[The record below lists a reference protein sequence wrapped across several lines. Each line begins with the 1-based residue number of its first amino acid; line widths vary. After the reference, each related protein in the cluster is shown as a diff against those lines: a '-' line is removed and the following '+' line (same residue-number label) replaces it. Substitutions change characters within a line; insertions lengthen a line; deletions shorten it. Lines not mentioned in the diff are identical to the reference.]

1 MLIFISLEVEVW
13 RVQIHS
19 KLEGEKTYREAVKQI
34 NSNLRVLASEMG
46 KVTAEF
52 TKNDKSTT
60 VLTSRNKILN
70 EQIEKQKEK
79 ISVLKNAL
87 AQSSEKYGENDKKTN
102 NWKVSLNK
110 AETELSRMESSL
122 KDVNAQME
130 KSKTPLDKLNTEL
143 SNQGEKLKSLQTE
156 YKNVVLSQGKNST
169 EAKNLASQIKSLN
182 NDIRDNKDKLNAA
195 EKATEQL
202 GDEMN
207 NTKNQTSKLSE
218 GFTVMKGVIANLAAD
233 AIKKL
238 GRNLVGAVK
247 SVVSSGI
254 EFESAF
260 AGVKKTVDATD
271 EEFEQF
277 ESGLRAISTQM
288 PTTASELSAIAEA
301 AGQLGIK
308 NENLLS
314 FTETMANL
322 GVATNMSSD
331 EAATALARLAN
342 ITGMNQQNFDRL
354 GSSIGALGNNFATTE
369 SEVTQM
375 ALNISAAGSQVGMTE
390 ADILG
395 VAAALSSLGLEA
407 QGGGTAISR
416 AIIMMA
422 NACET
427 GSSELE
433 YFAKAAGISTA
444 EFQKYFAEDATGA
457 LTAFISGLGN
467 LQDESALKFL
477 DDMGISE
484 TRLRD
489 ALLRASNANDLFTNA
504 IKTSNE
510 AWNENSA
517 LTNEAQQRYATTESK
532 VQILKNTFSEMGLTL
547 YDKVQEPLQNA
558 ASKLTE
564 FFSRS
569 SESGALKDAL
579 DKLSESA
586 GILIEGISE
595 MVVNLLPPLMNVI
608 SWLIQNSGFL
618 LVALGGI
625 VSAML
630 AVKAANFASAIGDAF
645 TQMKSFGSKILD
657 VASNLDF
664 MQIKEIA
671 LTVAQGAVTA
681 AQWLMNAAMSAN
693 PIGLIIAAIGA
704 LVGAFILLWNN
715 SEDFR
720 NFWLGLWESVVSACS
735 AAWEWISS
743 FFTEWIPNA
752 FSTMINWI
760 EGNWQN
766 LLLLIVN
773 PFAGAFKLIYDNC
786 EDFRIFVD
794 NFVISVKEFFINGW
808 NAIVSF
814 FTQSIPQ
821 FISDVGRWIGELPSK
836 IWEGIVGAI
845 GVVSEW
851 GNQLISAGASAAQAL
866 VSRVWNTICEL
877 PGRMLDIGKNLVQ
890 GLWNGISNMT
900 SWILDKIRGFG
911 DSIMSGIK
919 SFFGIA
925 SPSKL
930 FEEQIGKNLAFGLG
944 EGFTGAMKDISKQ
957 MQNSIPTEFGVEPT
971 LNVAYNQGFAAQPQ
985 VSGNSG
991 ITVHIENFVNNRTQD
1006 VQAFAQELEFY
1017 SRRSNFAAGLE
1028 VKRLNYCIFK
1038 EINSCELGLYME
1050 HCPEKI
1056 SPKRRDE
1063 TFTVP
1068 GRHGNLTTTDGAF
1081 DSCIRSAEFIV
1092 RDERK
1097 IDEICA
1103 HFKGAGWLIFSNEL
1117 DRKYKARV
1125 ANQIEFSHI
1134 IRSLKRFVVEFEV
1147 QPFGYDVF
1155 EQKITKTAPFS
1166 LFNIGTFEAEPI
1178 ITIFGAGNITLYVN
1192 NQSISLKGIA
1202 GSITIDSEMQ
1212 NAYRGTTSM
1221 NNRMSGEFPI
1231 LRLGEN
1237 HITWLGNVTRLEI
1250 QPNWRY
1256 I

>member
-1 MLIFISLEVEVW
+1 MAGSNTFGGTI
-13 RVQIHS
+13 
-19 KLEGEKTYREAVKQI
+19 KLEGEKAYREAVKQI

-60 VLTSRNKILN
+60 ALTSRNKILN

-110 AETELSRMESSL
+110 AEAELSRMESSL
-122 KDVNAQME
+122 KDVNSQLE

-143 SNQGEKLKSLQTE
+143 SEQGTKLKELQTE
-156 YKNVVLSQGKNST
+156 YKNIVLSQGKSST
-169 EAKNLASQIKSLN
+169 EAKSLASEIKSLN
-182 NDIRDNKDKLNAA
+182 NDIRENKEKLNAA
-195 EKATEQL
+195 EKATSQL

-207 NTKNQTSKLSE
+207 DTKNQASKLSE
-218 GFTVMKGVIANLAAD
+218 GFTVMKGIIANLATD
-233 AIKKL
+233 AIKRL
-238 GRNLVGAVK
+238 GRDVVGAVK

-260 AGVKKTVDATD
+260 AGVRKTVNATD

-277 ESGLRAISTQM
+277 ETGLRSMSTQM
-288 PTTASELSAIAEA
+288 PMTASELSAIAEA

-354 GSSIGALGNNFATTE
+354 GSSIVALGNNFATTE

-390 ADILG
+390 ANILG

-427 GSSELE
+427 GSSELD
-433 YFAKAAGISTA
+433 YFAKAAGMSTA

-457 LTAFISGLGN
+457 LTKFIAGLGN

-504 IKTSNE
+504 IRTSNE
-510 AWNENSA
+510 AWSENSA

-558 ASKLTE
+558 ASRLTE
-564 FFSRS
+564 FFQKA

-586 GILIEGISE
+586 GTLIDGISE
-595 MVVNLLPPLMNVI
+595 MVVNLLPPLMNLI
-608 SWLIQNSGFL
+608 SWFIDNSG
-618 LVALGGI
+618 LVTIALGGI
-625 VSAML
+625 VSGLM
-630 AVKAANFASAIGDAF
+630 AVKAVKFAGEIGDAIS
-645 TQMKSFGSKILD
+645 QMKNFGGKILE

-664 MQIKEIA
+664 MRIKEVA
-671 LTVAQGAVTA
+671 LSVAQGAVTA
-681 AQWLMNAAMSAN
+681 AQWLMNVAMNAN

-704 LVGAFILLWNN
+704 LVAAFVLLWNN
-715 SEDFR
+715 CEGFR
-720 NFWLGLWESVVSACS
+720 NFWIGLWEGLVATCN
-735 AAWEWISS
+735 AAWEWISK
-743 FFTEWIPNA
+743 FFTEWLPNA
-752 FSTMINWI
+752 FNFVVDWVKT
-760 EGNWQN
+760 NWQG
-766 LLLLIVN
+766 LLLLLVN
-773 PFAGAFKLIYDNC
+773 PIAGAFKLIYDNC
-786 EDFRIFVD
+786 DGFRNFIN
-794 NFVISVKEFFINGW
+794 NFVNSVKELFTNGW

-814 FTQSIPQ
+814 FTQTIPQ
-821 FISDVGRWIGELPSK
+821 FISNVGQWFSEMPGK
-836 IWEGIVGAI
+836 IWDGIVGAI
-845 GVVSEW
+845 GVVSNW
-851 GNQLISAGASAAQAL
+851 GNQLISTGVSAAKGL
-866 VSRVWNTICEL
+866 VSSIWSTVCEL
-877 PGRMLDIGKNLVQ
+877 PGKMFDIGKNLVQ
-890 GLWNGISNMT
+890 GLWNGINNAKD
-900 SWILDKIRGFG
+900 WVLNKIRGFG
-911 DSIMSGIK
+911 ESILKGIK

-930 FEEQIGKNLAFGLG
+930 FEEQVGKNLALGVG
-944 EGFTGAMKDISKQ
+944 EGFAVSMEDVSKQ
-957 MQNSIPTEFGVEPT
+957 MQKALPTDFSTDLNMAVNAANSTVDT
-971 LNVAYNQGFAAQPQ
+971 LTTRSNRGTSRNLIDSFNSAIENTNRNVADKLDSILYFLQDYIPELKDRQMYLDTGVLVGELTPSIDRKLAK
-985 VSGNSG
+985 
-991 ITVHIENFVNNRTQD
+991 IENNR
-1006 VQAFAQELEFY
+1006 E
-1017 SRRSNFAAGLE
+1017 R
-1028 VKRLNYCIFK
+1028 
-1038 EINSCELGLYME
+1038 
-1050 HCPEKI
+1050 
-1056 SPKRRDE
+1056 
-1063 TFTVP
+1063 
-1068 GRHGNLTTTDGAF
+1068 GR
-1081 DSCIRSAEFIV
+1081 
-1092 RDERK
+1092 
-1097 IDEICA
+1097 
-1103 HFKGAGWLIFSNEL
+1103 
-1117 DRKYKARV
+1117 
-1125 ANQIEFSHI
+1125 
-1134 IRSLKRFVVEFEV
+1134 
-1147 QPFGYDVF
+1147 
-1155 EQKITKTAPFS
+1155 
-1166 LFNIGTFEAEPI
+1166 
-1178 ITIFGAGNITLYVN
+1178 
-1192 NQSISLKGIA
+1192 
-1202 GSITIDSEMQ
+1202 
-1212 NAYRGTTSM
+1212 
-1221 NNRMSGEFPI
+1221 
-1231 LRLGEN
+1231 
-1237 HITWLGNVTRLEI
+1237 
-1250 QPNWRY
+1250 
-1256 I
+1256 

>member
-1 MLIFISLEVEVW
+1 MIADKITVGLLATAKHFRNGMLIFISLEVEVW

-720 NFWLGLWESVVSACS
+720 NFWLGLWENVQAAFS
-735 AAWEWISS
+735 AAWEAILNFFTATIPEAWNSFVA
-743 FFTEWIPNA
+743 FFTETIPNFVA
-752 FSTMINWI
+752 NIGDWFGKLPKLLNAVLKLALEQIIQWGADLWNFASTEVPKFVSQVITFFS
-760 EGNWQN
+760 
-766 LLLLIVN
+766 
-773 PFAGAFKLIYDNC
+773 
-786 EDFRIFVD
+786 
-794 NFVISVKEFFINGW
+794 
-808 NAIVSF
+808 
-814 FTQSIPQ
+814 
-821 FISDVGRWIGELPSK
+821 ELPGK
-836 IWEGIVGAI
+836 IWTWLCDAANKVGIFFANLISTGISKASEFVSSVINFIKELPNKIWNGIVGAVSA
-845 GVVSEW
+845 VVNW
-851 GNQLISAGASAAQAL
+851 GGQLLSAGINAAQNL
-866 VSRVWNTICEL
+866 VSGIWNTVCEL
-877 PGRMLDIGKNLVQ
+877 PGKMLNIGSDLVR
-890 GLWNGISNMT
+890 GLWNGISNVT
-900 SWILDKIRGFG
+900 GWVLDKIKGFG
-911 DSIMSGIK
+911 NSILNGIK

-930 FEEQIGKNLAFGLG
+930 FEEQIGKNLALGVG
-944 EGFTGAMKDISKQ
+944 EGFENSMKNVSKQ
-957 MQNSIPTEFGVEPT
+957 MQNSIPTDFEIDMNTAINYV
-971 LNVAYNQGFAAQPQ
+971 
-985 VSGNSG
+985 NSG
-991 ITVHIENFVNNRTQD
+991 ANFESNSLKNKPLNGLST
-1006 VQAFAQELEFY
+1006 ELSVIYQKETEV
-1017 SRRSNFAAGLE
+1017 LE
-1028 VKRLNYCIFK
+1028 RL
-1038 EINSCELGLYME
+1038 L
-1050 HCPEKI
+1050 
-1056 SPKRRDE
+1056 DE
-1063 TFTVP
+1063 THELNGSLCGKIVKA
-1068 GRHGNLTTTDGAF
+1068 LVDGVSLRFNDREIA
-1081 DSCIRSAEFIV
+1081 RLV
-1092 RDERK
+1092 R
-1097 IDEICA
+1097 
-1103 HFKGAGWLIFSNEL
+1103 
-1117 DRKYKARV
+1117 
-1125 ANQIEFSHI
+1125 
-1134 IRSLKRFVVEFEV
+1134 
-1147 QPFGYDVF
+1147 
-1155 EQKITKTAPFS
+1155 
-1166 LFNIGTFEAEPI
+1166 
-1178 ITIFGAGNITLYVN
+1178 
-1192 NQSISLKGIA
+1192 
-1202 GSITIDSEMQ
+1202 
-1212 NAYRGTTSM
+1212 
-1221 NNRMSGEFPI
+1221 
-1231 LRLGEN
+1231 
-1237 HITWLGNVTRLEI
+1237 
-1250 QPNWRY
+1250 RY
-1256 I
+1256 A

>member
-1 MLIFISLEVEVW
+1 M
-13 RVQIHS
+13 
-19 KLEGEKTYREAVKQI
+19 
-34 NSNLRVLASEMG
+34 
-46 KVTAEF
+46 
-52 TKNDKSTT
+52 
-60 VLTSRNKILN
+60 
-70 EQIEKQKEK
+70 
-79 ISVLKNAL
+79 KNAL

-671 LTVAQGAVTA
+671 LTVAQ
-681 AQWLMNAAMSAN
+681 
-693 PIGLIIAAIGA
+693 AAIA
-704 LVGAFILLWNN
+704 
-715 SEDFR
+715 
-720 NFWLGLWESVVSACS
+720 
-735 AAWEWISS
+735 
-743 FFTEWIPNA
+743 
-752 FSTMINWI
+752 
-760 EGNWQN
+760 
-766 LLLLIVN
+766 
-773 PFAGAFKLIYDNC
+773 
-786 EDFRIFVD
+786 
-794 NFVISVKEFFINGW
+794 NG
-808 NAIVSF
+808 
-814 FTQSIPQ
+814 
-821 FISDVGRWIGELPSK
+821 
-836 IWEGIVGAI
+836 
-845 GVVSEW
+845 
-851 GNQLISAGASAAQAL
+851 
-866 VSRVWNTICEL
+866 
-877 PGRMLDIGKNLVQ
+877 GK
-890 GLWNGISNMT
+890 
-900 SWILDKIRGFG
+900 
-911 DSIMSGIK
+911 
-919 SFFGIA
+919 
-925 SPSKL
+925 
-930 FEEQIGKNLAFGLG
+930 
-944 EGFTGAMKDISKQ
+944 
-957 MQNSIPTEFGVEPT
+957 
-971 LNVAYNQGFAAQPQ
+971 
-985 VSGNSG
+985 
-991 ITVHIENFVNNRTQD
+991 
-1006 VQAFAQELEFY
+1006 
-1017 SRRSNFAAGLE
+1017 
-1028 VKRLNYCIFK
+1028 
-1038 EINSCELGLYME
+1038 
-1050 HCPEKI
+1050 
-1056 SPKRRDE
+1056 
-1063 TFTVP
+1063 
-1068 GRHGNLTTTDGAF
+1068 
-1081 DSCIRSAEFIV
+1081 
-1092 RDERK
+1092 
-1097 IDEICA
+1097 
-1103 HFKGAGWLIFSNEL
+1103 
-1117 DRKYKARV
+1117 
-1125 ANQIEFSHI
+1125 
-1134 IRSLKRFVVEFEV
+1134 
-1147 QPFGYDVF
+1147 
-1155 EQKITKTAPFS
+1155 
-1166 LFNIGTFEAEPI
+1166 
-1178 ITIFGAGNITLYVN
+1178 
-1192 NQSISLKGIA
+1192 
-1202 GSITIDSEMQ
+1202 
-1212 NAYRGTTSM
+1212 
-1221 NNRMSGEFPI
+1221 
-1231 LRLGEN
+1231 
-1237 HITWLGNVTRLEI
+1237 
-1250 QPNWRY
+1250 
-1256 I
+1256 

>member
-1 MLIFISLEVEVW
+1 MTCANTLGGTI
-13 RVQIHS
+13 
-19 KLEGEKTYREAVKQI
+19 KLEGEKAYREAVKQI

-60 VLTSRNKILN
+60 ALTSRNKILN

-102 NWKVSLNK
+102 SWKVSLNK
-110 AETELSRMESSL
+110 AESELSRMESSL
-122 KDVNAQME
+122 KDVNSQLE

-143 SNQGEKLKSLQTE
+143 SEQGTKLKELQKE
-156 YKNVVLSQGKNST
+156 YKNIVLSQGKSST
-169 EAKNLASQIKSLN
+169 EAKSLASEIKSLN
-182 NDIRDNKDKLNAA
+182 NDIRENKEKLNAA
-195 EKATEQL
+195 EKATSQL

-207 NTKNQTSKLSE
+207 STKNQTSKLSE

-260 AGVKKTVDATD
+260 AGVRKTVNATD

-277 ESGLRAISTQM
+277 ETGLRSMSKQM
-288 PTTASELSAIAEA
+288 PMTASELSAIAEA

-342 ITGMNQQNFDRL
+342 ITGMNQENFDRL
-354 GSSIGALGNNFATTE
+354 GSSIVALGNNFATTE

-375 ALNISAAGSQVGMTE
+375 ALNISAAGSQFGMTE

-407 QGGGTAISR
+407 QGDGTAISR

-433 YFAKAAGISTA
+433 YFAKAAGMSTA

-457 LTAFISGLGN
+457 LTKFIAGLGN

-504 IKTSNE
+504 IRTSNE
-510 AWNENSA
+510 AWSEKSA

-564 FFSRS
+564 FFQKA

-586 GILIEGISE
+586 GVLIEGISE
-595 MVVNLLPPLMNVI
+595 MVVNLLPPLMNLI
-608 SWLIQNSGFL
+608 SWFIDNSGP
-618 LVALGGI
+618 VTIALGGI
-625 VSAML
+625 VSGLM
-630 AVKAANFASAIGDAF
+630 AVKAVKFAGEIGDAIS
-645 TQMKSFGSKILD
+645 QMKNFGGKILE

-664 MQIKEIA
+664 MRIKEVA
-671 LTVAQGAVTA
+671 LSAAQGAVTA
-681 AQWLMNAAMSAN
+681 TQWLMNIAMNAN

-704 LVGAFILLWNN
+704 LVAAFVLLWNN
-715 SEDFR
+715 CEGFR
-720 NFWLGLWESVVSACS
+720 NFWIGLWEGLVATCN
-735 AAWEWISS
+735 AAWEWISK
-743 FFTEWIPNA
+743 FFTDWLPNA
-752 FSTMINWI
+752 FNFVVDWVKT
-760 EGNWQN
+760 NWQS
-766 LLLLIVN
+766 LLLLLVN
-773 PFAGAFKLIYDNC
+773 PIAGAFKLIYDNC
-786 EDFRIFVD
+786 DGFRNFIN
-794 NFVISVKEFFINGW
+794 NFVNSVKELFTNGW

-814 FTQSIPQ
+814 FTQTVPQ
-821 FISDVGRWIGELPSK
+821 FISNVGQWFSEMPGK
-836 IWEGIVGAI
+836 IWDEIVGAI
-845 GVVSEW
+845 GVVSNW
-851 GNQLISAGASAAQAL
+851 GNQLISTGVSAAKGL
-866 VSRVWNTICEL
+866 VSSLWSTVCEL
-877 PGRMLDIGKNLVQ
+877 PGKMFDIGKNLVQ
-890 GLWNGISNMT
+890 GLWNGINNAKD
-900 SWILDKIRGFG
+900 WVLNKIRGF
-911 DSIMSGIK
+911 
-919 SFFGIA
+919 
-925 SPSKL
+925 
-930 FEEQIGKNLAFGLG
+930 
-944 EGFTGAMKDISKQ
+944 
-957 MQNSIPTEFGVEPT
+957 
-971 LNVAYNQGFAAQPQ
+971 
-985 VSGNSG
+985 
-991 ITVHIENFVNNRTQD
+991 
-1006 VQAFAQELEFY
+1006 
-1017 SRRSNFAAGLE
+1017 
-1028 VKRLNYCIFK
+1028 
-1038 EINSCELGLYME
+1038 
-1050 HCPEKI
+1050 
-1056 SPKRRDE
+1056 
-1063 TFTVP
+1063 
-1068 GRHGNLTTTDGAF
+1068 
-1081 DSCIRSAEFIV
+1081 
-1092 RDERK
+1092 
-1097 IDEICA
+1097 
-1103 HFKGAGWLIFSNEL
+1103 
-1117 DRKYKARV
+1117 
-1125 ANQIEFSHI
+1125 
-1134 IRSLKRFVVEFEV
+1134 
-1147 QPFGYDVF
+1147 
-1155 EQKITKTAPFS
+1155 
-1166 LFNIGTFEAEPI
+1166 
-1178 ITIFGAGNITLYVN
+1178 
-1192 NQSISLKGIA
+1192 
-1202 GSITIDSEMQ
+1202 
-1212 NAYRGTTSM
+1212 
-1221 NNRMSGEFPI
+1221 
-1231 LRLGEN
+1231 
-1237 HITWLGNVTRLEI
+1237 
-1250 QPNWRY
+1250 
-1256 I
+1256 

>member
-1 MLIFISLEVEVW
+1 MAGSNTFGGTI
-13 RVQIHS
+13 
-19 KLEGEKTYREAVKQI
+19 KLEGEKAYREAVKQI

-60 VLTSRNKILN
+60 ALTSRNKILN

-110 AETELSRMESSL
+110 AEAELSRMESSL
-122 KDVNAQME
+122 KDVNVQME

-143 SNQGEKLKSLQTE
+143 SEQGTKLKELQTE
-156 YKNVVLSQGKNST
+156 YKNIVLSQGKNSS
-169 EAKNLASQIKSLN
+169 EAKSLASEIKSLN
-182 NDIRDNKDKLNAA
+182 NDIRENKEKLNAA
-195 EKATEQL
+195 EKATSQL

-207 NTKNQTSKLSE
+207 DAKNQASKLSE
-218 GFTVMKGVIANLAAD
+218 GFTVMKGVIANLATD
-233 AIKKL
+233 AIKRL
-238 GRNLVGAVK
+238 GRDIVGAVK

-260 AGVKKTVDATD
+260 AGVRKTVNATD

-277 ESGLRAISTQM
+277 ETGLRSMSTQM
-288 PTTASELSAIAEA
+288 PMTASELSAIAEA

-354 GSSIGALGNNFATTE
+354 GSSIVALGNNFATTE

-433 YFAKAAGISTA
+433 YFAKAAGMSTA
-444 EFQKYFAEDATGA
+444 EFQEYFAEDATGA
-457 LTAFISGLGN
+457 LTKFISGLGN

-504 IKTSNE
+504 IRTSNE
-510 AWNENSA
+510 AWSENSA
-517 LTNEAQQRYATTESK
+517 LTKEAQQRYETTESRI
-532 VQILKNTFSEMGLTL
+532 QILKNTFSEMGLTL

-564 FFSRS
+564 FFKKA

-586 GILIEGISE
+586 GTLIEGISE
-595 MVVNLLPPLMNVI
+595 MVVNLLPPLMNLI
-608 SWLIQNSGFL
+608 SWLIQNSEFL
-618 LVALGGI
+618 SIALGGI
-625 VSAML
+625 VSGLM
-630 AVKAANFASAIGDAF
+630 AVKAVKFAGEIGEAIS
-645 TQMKSFGSKILD
+645 QMKNFGGKILE
-657 VASNLDF
+657 VTSNLDF
-664 MQIKEIA
+664 MRIKEVA
-671 LTVAQGAVTA
+671 LSAAQGTVTA
-681 AQWLMNAAMSAN
+681 AQWLMNVAMNAN

-704 LVGAFILLWNN
+704 LIAAFVLLWNN
-715 SEDFR
+715 CEGFR
-720 NFWLGLWESVVSACS
+720 NFWIGLWEGLVATCN
-735 AAWEWISS
+735 AAWEWL
-743 FFTEWIPNA
+743 PNA
-752 FSTMINWI
+752 FNFVVDWVKT
-760 EGNWQN
+760 NWQG
-766 LLLLIVN
+766 LLLLLVN
-773 PFAGAFKLIYDNC
+773 PIAGAFKLIYDNC
-786 EDFRIFVD
+786 DGFRNFIN
-794 NFVISVKEFFINGW
+794 NFVNSVKELFTNGW

-814 FTQSIPQ
+814 FTQTIPQ
-821 FISDVGRWIGELPSK
+821 FISNVGQWFSEMPGK
-836 IWEGIVGAI
+836 IWDGIVGAI
-845 GVVSEW
+845 GVVSNW
-851 GNQLISAGASAAQAL
+851 GNQLISTGVSAARGL
-866 VSRVWNTICEL
+866 VSSIWSTVCEL
-877 PGRMLDIGKNLVQ
+877 PGKMLDIGKNLVQ
-890 GLWNGISNMT
+890 GLWNGINNAKD
-900 SWILDKIRGFG
+900 WVLNKIRGFG
-911 DSIMSGIK
+911 ESILKGIK

-930 FEEQIGKNLAFGLG
+930 FEEQVGKNLALGVG
-944 EGFTGAMKDISKQ
+944 EGFAVSMEDVSKQ
-957 MQNSIPTEFGVEPT
+957 MQSAIPSNFDIKSN
-971 LNVAYNQGFAAQPQ
+971 LSMAYDSSFSQPQ
-985 VSGNSG
+985 AKSSNFEHSG
-991 ITVHIENFVNNRTQD
+991 ITVNIENFVNNRAQD

-1017 SRRSNFAAGLE
+1017 SRRSSLA
-1028 VKRLNYCIFK
+1028 
-1038 EINSCELGLYME
+1038 LG
-1050 HCPEKI
+1050 
-1056 SPKRRDE
+1056 
-1063 TFTVP
+1063 
-1068 GRHGNLTTTDGAF
+1068 
-1081 DSCIRSAEFIV
+1081 
-1092 RDERK
+1092 
-1097 IDEICA
+1097 
-1103 HFKGAGWLIFSNEL
+1103 
-1117 DRKYKARV
+1117 
-1125 ANQIEFSHI
+1125 
-1134 IRSLKRFVVEFEV
+1134 
-1147 QPFGYDVF
+1147 
-1155 EQKITKTAPFS
+1155 
-1166 LFNIGTFEAEPI
+1166 
-1178 ITIFGAGNITLYVN
+1178 
-1192 NQSISLKGIA
+1192 
-1202 GSITIDSEMQ
+1202 
-1212 NAYRGTTSM
+1212 
-1221 NNRMSGEFPI
+1221 
-1231 LRLGEN
+1231 
-1237 HITWLGNVTRLEI
+1237 
-1250 QPNWRY
+1250 
-1256 I
+1256 